1 MQLLFSA
8 APDHDVDGRGGRA
21 GRSVPG
27 AGALP
32 QARERLVPWLLA
44 SAIVAAIT
52 LAAVVLGDAE
62 LASPEMA
69 VLLIALGATLAGA
82 GLVAARSS
90 SVERATQRE
99 ERARPARDE
108 LVDLDAIDEADEPG
122 SVSYVEGMERW
133 TTALLELLDH
143 AAAQEAEPAVRAELT
158 SAVADT
164 DALRDLLRTSAQ
176 RELNL
181 NEAATLHSVC
191 ALWETDQDRI
201 EQLAAQVDPEWHRR
215 WRARSVV
222 ARLLCHGSRAR
233 RELVLPH
240 HS

>member
-1 MQLLFSA
+1 MRHAFSA
-8 APDHDVDGRGGRA
+8 APDDDAGAPVVRTGRPVA
-21 GRSVPG
+21 G

-32 QARERLVPWLLA
+32 QAHERLVPWLLA
-44 SAIVAAIT
+44 AAIVAAVT

-69 VLLIALGATLAGA
+69 VLLITLCATLAGS

-108 LVDLDAIDEADEPG
+108 LLDLDAIDEADEPG
-122 SVSYVEGMERW
+122 SVSYVEGMEQW

-143 AAAQEAEPAVRAELT
+143 AVAQTTEPAVRQELT
-158 SAVADT
+158 AAVADT
-164 DALRDLLRTSAQ
+164 DALRDLLRTSTQ

-191 ALWETDQDRI
+191 SLWETEQDRI
-201 EQLAAQVDPEWHRR
+201 EQLAAQVDPSWHRR

-240 HS
+240 RS

>member
-1 MQLLFSA
+1 MRHLFSA
-8 APDHDVDGRGGRA
+8 APDDDAPSVVTGRPLA
-21 GRSVPG
+21 G

-32 QARERLVPWLLA
+32 QAHEGLVPWLLA

-52 LAAVVLGDAE
+52 LATVLLGDAE

-90 SVERATQRE
+90 NVVRATQRE

-108 LVDLDAIDEADEPG
+108 LLDLDAIDEADEPG

-133 TTALLELLDH
+133 TTALLQLLDH
-143 AAAQEAEPAVRAELT
+143 AARQDTESAIREELAT
-158 SAVADT
+158 AVADT
-164 DALRDLLRTSAQ
+164 DALRDLLRTSTQ

-191 ALWETDQDRI
+191 SLWETEQDRI
-201 EQLAAQVDPEWHRR
+201 ERLAARVDPEWHRR

-233 RELVLPH
+233 RELMVPQH
-240 HS
+240 G

>member
-1 MQLLFSA
+1 MRHPFSA
-8 APDHDVDGRGGRA
+8 APDGDAGAPVVRA
-21 GRSVPG
+21 GRPVTG

-32 QARERLVPWLLA
+32 QAHERLVPWLLA
-44 SAIVAAIT
+44 AAIVAAVT
-52 LAAVVLGDAE
+52 LATVVLGDAE
-62 LASPEMA
+62 LTSPEMA
-69 VLLIALGATLAGA
+69 VLLITLCAALAGS

-90 SVERATQRE
+90 NLERATQRE

-108 LVDLDAIDEADEPG
+108 LLDLDAIDEADEPG

-143 AAAQEAEPAVRAELT
+143 AVAQKADPAVREELT

-176 RELNL
+176 RDLNL

-191 ALWETDQDRI
+191 SLWETEQDRI
-201 EQLAAQVDPEWHRR
+201 EQLAAQVDPAWHRR

-240 HS
+240 RS

>member
-1 MQLLFSA
+1 MRHVFSA
-8 APDHDVDGRGGRA
+8 VPDDDAPSAVTGRPLA
-21 GRSVPG
+21 G

-32 QARERLVPWLLA
+32 QAHERLVPWLLA
-44 SAIVAAIT
+44 SAIVAVVT
-52 LAAVVLGDAE
+52 LAMVVLAGAD
-62 LASPEMA
+62 LSSPEMA
-69 VLLIALGATLAGA
+69 VLLIALGATLAGT

-90 SVERATQRE
+90 SVVRATQRE

-108 LVDLDAIDEADEPG
+108 LLDLDAIDEADEPG

-143 AAAQEAEPAVRAELT
+143 AAQQDTEPMVREELA

-191 ALWETDQDRI
+191 SLWETEQDRI
-201 EQLAAQVDPEWHRR
+201 EQLAAQVDPDWHRR

-222 ARLLCHGSRAR
+222 ARLLSHGSRAR
-233 RELVLPH
+233 RELMVPQH
-240 HS
+240 G

>member
-1 MQLLFSA
+1 MRHLFSA
-8 APDHDVDGRGGRA
+8 APDDDAPSVVTGRPLA
-21 GRSVPG
+21 G

-32 QARERLVPWLLA
+32 QAHEGLVPWLLA

-52 LAAVVLGDAE
+52 LATVLLGDAE

-90 SVERATQRE
+90 NVVRATQRE

-108 LVDLDAIDEADEPG
+108 LLDLDAIDEADEPG

-133 TTALLELLDH
+133 TTALLQLLDH
-143 AAAQEAEPAVRAELT
+143 AARQATESAIREELAT
-158 SAVADT
+158 AVADT
-164 DALRDLLRTSAQ
+164 DALRDLLRTSTQ

-181 NEAATLHSVC
+181 NDAATLHSVC
-191 ALWETDQDRI
+191 SLWETEQDRI
-201 EQLAAQVDPEWHRR
+201 EHLAAQVDPEWHRR

-233 RELVLPH
+233 RELMVPQ

>member
-1 MQLLFSA
+1 M
-8 APDHDVDGRGGRA
+8 VVTGRPVA
-21 GRSVPG
+21 G
-27 AGALP
+27 AGALAP
-32 QARERLVPWLLA
+32 VHERLVPWLLA
-44 SAIVAAIT
+44 AAIVAAVT
-52 LAAVVLGDAE
+52 LAAVVLGDAR
-62 LASPEMA
+62 LSSPEMA
-69 VLLIALGATLAGA
+69 VLVIALGATLAGA
-82 GLVAARSS
+82 GLVAARTSS
-90 SVERATQRE
+90 LVRATQRE

-108 LVDLDAIDEADEPG
+108 LLDLDAIDEADEPG

-143 AAAQEAEPAVRAELT
+143 ASAQSTEPAVREELT
-158 SAVADT
+158 AAVADT

-176 RELNL
+176 RGLNL
-181 NEAATLHSVC
+181 NEVATLHSVC
-191 ALWETDQDRI
+191 SLWETEQNRI
-201 EQLAAQVDPEWHRR
+201 EQLAAHVDPAWHRR